1 VKSLDETRTIVRQ
14 ALDELDR
21 VVVGKRDAIELV
33 LLTVLAGGHVLLED
47 VPGTG
52 KTLMARAVAR
62 VLGLD
67 FARVQFTPDLLPS
80 DLTGAPA
87 LDPATR
93 ELAFRPGPVFTN
105 VLLADELNRTP
116 PKTQAALLEAMGEYQ
131 VSSDG
136 VTRRLPEPFVVLAT
150 DNPIE
155 YEGTFPLPEAQ
166 LDRFTARLRI
176 GYLAANDESAMVR
189 RSLDHNTDPA
199 ILRPIADPA
208 KVVEMV
214 RSMDGVEVHD
224 DVTDYVVALVNATR
238 RHPSAEVGASP
249 RGSLAL
255 TRLARGAALVDGRD
269 YVTPDDVKRV
279 AVAALGHRI
288 TVKAELWVR
297 NITGDAIVEDVLGS
311 VPTPTVRPSR
321 PMPSAAAASTAGPSG
336 PPPDQRQW
344 AR

>member
-1 VKSLDETRTIVRQ
+1 VNLDETRGVVIR
-14 ALDELDR
+14 ALDELER
-21 VVVGKRDAIELV
+21 VIVGKREAVELV
-33 LLTVLAGGHVLLED
+33 LLTVLAGGHVLIED

-52 KTLMARAVAR
+52 KTLTARSIAR

-80 DLTGAPA
+80 DLTGAVV

-176 GYLAANDESAMVR
+176 GYLGAADESAMVR
-189 RSLDHNTDPA
+189 RSLAHATDPA
-199 ILRPIADPA
+199 TLRPLTDGPGVVDMIA
-208 KVVEMV
+208 
-214 RSMDGVEVHD
+214 SMDGVEVHD
-224 DVTDYVVALVNATR
+224 DVTDYIVALVNATR
-238 RHPSAEVGASP
+238 AHPSVDVGASP

-255 TRLARGAALVDGRD
+255 TRLARGAALVAGRD
-269 YVTPDDVKRV
+269 FVTPDDVKRV

-297 NITGDAIVEDVLGS
+297 NITGDAVVEDVLGT
-311 VPTPTVRPSR
+311 VPTPTTRPTSR
-321 PMPSAAAASTAGPSG
+321 PAAAPVPNT
-336 PPPDQRQW
+336 QW

>member
-1 VKSLDETRTIVRQ
+1 VNLDETREVVIR
-14 ALDELDR
+14 ALDELER
-21 VVVGKRDAIELV
+21 VIVGKRDAVELV
-33 LLTVLAGGHVLLED
+33 LLTVLAGGHVLIED

-52 KTLMARAVAR
+52 KTLTARSIAR

-80 DLTGAPA
+80 DLTGAMV

-93 ELAFRPGPVFTN
+93 ELTFRPGPVFTN

-176 GYLAANDESAMVR
+176 GYLAGADESAMVR
-189 RSLDHNTDPA
+189 RSLRHATNPA
-199 ILRPIADPA
+199 TLRPLTDASG
-208 KVVEMV
+208 VVDMV
-214 RSMDGVEVHD
+214 ASMDRVEVHD

-238 RHPSAEVGASP
+238 AHPSVDVGASP

-255 TRLARGAALVDGRD
+255 TRLARGAALVAGRD
-269 YVTPDDVKRV
+269 FVTPDDVKRV

-297 NITGDAIVEDVLGS
+297 NITGDAVVEDVLGS
-311 VPTPTVRPSR
+311 VPTPATRPAAR
-321 PMPSAAAASTAGPSG
+321 RSAPISDA
-336 PPPDQRQW
+336 QW

>member
-1 VKSLDETRTIVRQ
+1 VNVEQTRELVRQSLDE
-14 ALDELDR
+14 LER
-21 VVVGKRDAIELV
+21 VIVGKRSAVETV
-33 LLTVLAGGHVLLED
+33 LLTILAGGHVLLED

-52 KTLMARAVAR
+52 KTLMARSIAR
-62 VLGLD
+62 TLGLD

-80 DLTGAPA
+80 DLTGAMS

-93 ELAFRPGPVFTN
+93 ELAFRPGPVFTH

-136 VTRRLPEPFVVLAT
+136 VTRPLPAPFVVLAT

-166 LDRFTARLRI
+166 LDRFTARVRV
-176 GYLAANDESAMVR
+176 GYLAAADEAAMVR
-189 RSLDHNTDPA
+189 RSLAHRTDPSE
-199 ILRPIADPA
+199 LRAIADPPT
-208 KVVEMV
+208 VVEMIA
-214 RSMDGVEVHD
+214 SMDAVEVHD
-224 DVTDYVVALVNATR
+224 DITDYIVALVNATR
-238 RHPSAEVGASP
+238 THPSVDVGASP

-255 TRLARGAALVDGRD
+255 TRLARGAALVGGRD
-269 YVTPDDVKRV
+269 FVTPDDVKRV
-279 AVAALGHRI
+279 AVAGLGHRI

-297 NITGDAIVEDVLGS
+297 NVTGDAIVDEVLAA
-311 VPTPTVRPSR
+311 VPTPATRPSR
-321 PMPSAAAASTAGPSG
+321 PMSPPAPDAPGAATDPSA
-336 PPPDQRQW
+336 W

>member
-1 VKSLDETRTIVRQ
+1 VNVERTCEIIRQ

-21 VVVGKRDAIELV
+21 VVVGKRDAVELV

-52 KTLMARAVAR
+52 KTLIARSIAR

-80 DLTGAPA
+80 DLTGAA
-87 LDPATR
+87 VLDPATR

-136 VTRRLPEPFVVLAT
+136 VTHRLPEPFVVLAT

-166 LDRFTARLRI
+166 LDRFTARVRI
-176 GYLAANDESAMVR
+176 GYLAAADESAMVR
-189 RSLDHNTDPA
+189 RSLAHHTDPA
-199 ILRPIADPA
+199 TLRAIADPST
-208 KVVEMV
+208 VVAMIE
-214 RSMDGVEVHD
+214 SMDGVEVHD
-224 DVTDYVVALVNATR
+224 DITDYVVALVNATR
-238 RHPSAEVGASP
+238 NHPNAELGASP

-255 TRLARGAALVDGRD
+255 TRLARGTALIDGRD
-269 YVTPDDVKRV
+269 FVTPDDVKRV

-297 NITGDAIVEDVLGS
+297 NVTGDAIVEDVLGT
-311 VPTPTVRPSR
+311 VPTPTTRPRST
-321 PMPSAAAASTAGPSG
+321 PAPATTTTEPSAWS
-336 PPPDQRQW
+336 R
-344 AR
+344 

>member
-1 VKSLDETRTIVRQ
+1 MNLDETRTIIRR

-21 VVVGKRDAIELV
+21 VIVGKRPAVETV

-52 KTLMARAVAR
+52 KTLMARSIAR

-80 DLTGAPA
+80 DLTGAA
-87 LDPATR
+87 VLDPATR
-93 ELAFRPGPVFTN
+93 ELAFRPGPVFTH

-116 PKTQAALLEAMGEYQ
+116 PKTQAALLEAMGEHQ
-131 VSSDG
+131 VSSEG
-136 VTRRLPEPFVVLAT
+136 VTRQLPEPFVVLAT

-176 GYLAANDESAMVR
+176 GYLAAADESAMVR
-189 RSLDHNTDPA
+189 RSLSHQTDPSA
-199 ILRPIADPA
+199 LQSITDARTVLA
-208 KVVEMV
+208 MV
-214 RSMDGVEVHD
+214 AAMDGIEVHD
-224 DVTDYVVALVNATR
+224 DITDYVVALVNATR
-238 RHPSAEVGASP
+238 AHASVEVGASP

-255 TRLARGAALVDGRD
+255 TRLARGAALVDRRD
-269 YVTPDDVKRV
+269 FVTPADVKRV

-288 TVKAELWVR
+288 TVKPELWVR
-297 NITGDAIVEDVLGS
+297 NVTGDAVVEDVLTT
-311 VPTPTVRPSR
+311 VPTPTTRPVVRTAS
-321 PMPSAAAASTAGPSG
+321 MPPAPTADPGA
-336 PPPDQRQW
+336 W

>member
-1 VKSLDETRTIVRQ
+1 
-14 ALDELDR
+14 
-21 VVVGKRDAIELV
+21 
-33 LLTVLAGGHVLLED
+33 
-47 VPGTG
+47 
-52 KTLMARAVAR
+52 

-80 DLTGAPA
+80 DLTGAA
-87 LDPATR
+87 VLDPATR

-176 GYLAANDESAMVR
+176 GYLAATDESAMVR
-189 RSLDHNTDPA
+189 RGLAHATDPA
-199 ILRPIADPA
+199 TLRPLIDAPG
-208 KVVEMV
+208 VVDMLA
-214 RSMDGVEVHD
+214 SMDGVEVHD
-224 DVTDYVVALVNATR
+224 DITDYVVALVNATR
-238 RHPSAEVGASP
+238 AHPSVDVGASP

-255 TRLARGAALVDGRD
+255 TRLARGAALVAGRD
-269 YVTPDDVKRV
+269 FVTPDDVKRV

-297 NITGDAIVEDVLGS
+297 NITGDAVVEDVLGT
-311 VPTPTVRPSR
+311 VPTPGTRPTAR
-321 PMPSAAAASTAGPSG
+321 PAARVPNT
-336 PPPDQRQW
+336 QW

>member
-1 VKSLDETRTIVRQ
+1 VNVEQTREIVRQ
-14 ALDELDR
+14 ALAELDR
-21 VVVGKRDAIELV
+21 VIVGKRDAVEQV
-33 LLTVLAGGHVLLED
+33 LLTVLAGGHALLED

-52 KTLMARAVAR
+52 KTLMARSIAR

-80 DLTGAPA
+80 DLTGSAV

-93 ELAFRPGPVFTN
+93 ELAFRPGPVFTH

-136 VTRRLPEPFVVLAT
+136 VTHRLPAPFIVLAT

-176 GYLAANDESAMVR
+176 GYLAAADESAMVR
-189 RSLDHNTDPA
+189 RSLDHHTDPST
-199 ILRPIADPA
+199 LRPIADA
-208 KVVEMV
+208 AAVVAMIA
-214 RSMDGVEVHD
+214 SMDGIEVHD
-224 DVTDYVVALVNATR
+224 DITDYVVALVNATR
-238 RHPSAEVGASP
+238 THPNSDVGASP

-255 TRLARGAALVDGRD
+255 TRLARGAALLDGRD
-269 YVTPDDVKRV
+269 FVTPDDVKRV

-297 NITGDAIVEDVLGS
+297 NVTGDAIVEDVLGT
-311 VPTPTVRPSR
+311 VPTPATRPRSK
-321 PMPSAAAASTAGPSG
+321 PAPTPTGPAEPSA
-336 PPPDQRQW
+336 W